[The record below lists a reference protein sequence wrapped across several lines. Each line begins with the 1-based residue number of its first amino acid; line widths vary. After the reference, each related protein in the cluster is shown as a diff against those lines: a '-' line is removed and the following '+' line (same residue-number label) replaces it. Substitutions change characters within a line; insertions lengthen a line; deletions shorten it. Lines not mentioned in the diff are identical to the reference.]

1 MVLAAWGFPYGR
13 ASGMGGY
20 FRDGLGKPQVMAASG
35 IAAAVLL
42 GLGIAER
49 QIVPLLIGTG
59 VGLLVVLGG
68 GTWAKNRLGGGL
80 TGDIYG
86 AMCESSELLCLV
98 GLSLWANA

>member
-1 MVLAAWGFPYGR
+1 
-13 ASGMGGY
+13 
-20 FRDGLGKPQVMAASG
+20 
-35 IAAAVLL
+35 
-42 GLGIAER
+42 LGIAER
-49 QIVPLLIGTG
+49 QIVPPLIGIG